1 MNRFVR
7 RAAALLAAAV
17 LFVTMAAAVGPSSAA
32 RAFEGV
38 FVSLSVPAASPQR
51 PTVTAR
57 VRFANLKAGY
67 SRVCTLVWYQNGVPV
82 RTDRDF
88 TLTPGAVA
96 ECPVTTVFSAGTP
109 KTAAIGCK
117 LVSGSESVYTETDM
131 ELKNFSKRFYA
142 RLKASSDPY
151 AISVVRSQN
160 VVLVYALGEDGQHSV
175 LQNAFLC
182 STGPGTPT
190 GTYSLSDRYPWRAL
204 FRTAKVHTPYVY
216 GQYATRITGDILF
229 HSVPYETQDPAD
241 LKTEEFNKLGT
252 EASLGCIR
260 LMVAGVKWI
269 YDNCPPGTVVR
280 IYDADTLP
288 VARPAA
294 PVIDETAGIR
304 WDPTDP
310 DPANPW

>member
-109 KTAAIGCK
+109 KTAVIGCK

-190 GTYSLSDRYPWRAL
+190 GTYSLSDPVGNGLDRRGL
-204 FRTAKVHTPYVY
+204 F
-216 GQYATRITGDILF
+216 G
-229 HSVPYETQDPAD
+229 
-241 LKTEEFNKLGT
+241 
-252 EASLGCIR
+252 
-260 LMVAGVKWI
+260 GVVFP
-269 YDNCPPGTVVR
+269 CRGGGPPGLPGGIRRLVHPSGGRFFPLVR
-280 IYDADTLP
+280 KESEERHAKGKGFDTAPKLKYISIWE
-288 VARPAA
+288 RPAA
-294 PVIDETAGIR
+294 PCCVLCFQHKTR
-304 WDPTDP
+304 PTRIHIKTGFLF
-310 DPANPW
+310 